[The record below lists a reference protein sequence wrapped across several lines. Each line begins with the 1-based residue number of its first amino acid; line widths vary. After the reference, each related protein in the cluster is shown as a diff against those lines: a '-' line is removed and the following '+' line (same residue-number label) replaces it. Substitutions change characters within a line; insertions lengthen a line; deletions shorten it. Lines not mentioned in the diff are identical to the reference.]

1 MPAFIVVE
9 GMVTD
14 SYHRWRKTV
23 SHDLTIMHSALEQTL
38 RALSLPS
45 LPALHTPLPELGG
58 LQEPEAPITHT
69 TESITARDP
78 EYHRLQPAQK
88 TSAHIPIES
97 LYELTRLR
105 SLRGE
110 TVEEQPSNHDDFIS
124 RGLVPIDEAEKLFHF
139 YQTQLDPYIYGLASK
154 YKTLDSLRQSS
165 SLLTA
170 CICTVAASHQ
180 AGNGQLYETCNQE
193 FRRLVSGSMFERR
206 VGLDYLRALVI
217 GSYWL
222 SDVSWTLAGLAVR
235 RASDI
240 NLHKFYY
247 RIIDSTNGF
256 AQTPDS
262 WDPSDPEASI
272 DPVRLW
278 YLLYICDQHL
288 SILYTRA
295 PMIREDDTIRGW
307 RAYLESP
314 HASQSDIRISSQVA
328 LMTLLGQIREF
339 FGVDASKPIPRGAMP
354 HINTFSHHLDKWL
367 AHWSSKLCKFPSVAS
382 LSLTQMIKLISVDP
396 NEHIGN
402 FPSKGIL
409 LHYHFGKLHLYSH
422 VFRGLKSGDLIEHI
436 PSYFKDAASTA
447 VSHATTILELL
458 LGDAD
463 IRRSIIGVPHYFHTM
478 VAFACVVLLKVADR
492 YRDDLGIDVATT
504 HSLIQRVF
512 DFFRHVNCGQYHL
525 VPWMADG
532 LAKMLAQ
539 SSAAQSSRGSMSSGS
554 INGSINGSVNS
565 SSSHS
570 NVPLSWDN
578 HHHQPRSRNRGL
590 NTMSPSLVH
599 HDSVD
604 NTLFNGV
611 SEIPEQ
617 PSFLSLDPNFGN
629 LNAEDDDHHHH
640 GMMVGGGGAG
650 MGSSG
655 AGPFLPMLDGG
666 DYGLTDMS
674 FNFV

>member
-1 MPAFIVVE
+1 
-9 GMVTD
+9 
-14 SYHRWRKTV
+14 
-23 SHDLTIMHSALEQTL
+23 MHSALEQTL
-38 RALSLPS
+38 RALSLPT
-45 LPALHTPLPELGG
+45 LPSLHTPLPELGSH
-58 LQEPEAPITHT
+58 QEPEAPITHT

-78 EYHRLQPAQK
+78 ETSSQLQPAEE
-88 TSAHIPIES
+88 TSSHIPIES

-124 RGLVPIDEAEKLFHF
+124 RGLVPVDDAEKLFHF

-154 YKTLDSLRQSS
+154 YKTLESLRRSS

-206 VGLDYLRALVI
+206 ISLDYLRALVI

-328 LMTLLGQIREF
+328 LMTLLSQIREF
-339 FGVDASKPIPRGAMP
+339 FGVDASKSIPRGAMP

-367 AHWSSKLCKFPSVAS
+367 AHWSSKLRKSSIRILDKRQWTNFIRPQRTHRQLPLQRSSPTLPLRQTPSLFS
-382 LSLTQMIKLISVDP
+382 RLPRSQ
-396 NEHIGN
+396 
-402 FPSKGIL
+402 
-409 LHYHFGKLHLYSH
+409 
-422 VFRGLKSGDLIEHI
+422 
-436 PSYFKDAASTA
+436 
-447 VSHATTILELL
+447 
-458 LGDAD
+458 
-463 IRRSIIGVPHYFHTM
+463 IRRPHRTYP
-478 VAFACVVLLKVADR
+478 VILQR
-492 YRDDLGIDVATT
+492 R
-504 HSLIQRVF
+504 SL
-512 DFFRHVNCGQYHL
+512 
-525 VPWMADG
+525 
-532 LAKMLAQ
+532 
-539 SSAAQSSRGSMSSGS
+539 
-554 INGSINGSVNS
+554 NS
-565 SSSHS
+565 CITR
-570 NVPLSWDN
+570 
-578 HHHQPRSRNRGL
+578 HHHPRIVTRRRR
-590 NTMSPSLVH
+590 H
-599 HDSVD
+599 
-604 NTLFNGV
+604 
-611 SEIPEQ
+611 
-617 PSFLSLDPNFGN
+617 
-629 LNAEDDDHHHH
+629 
-640 GMMVGGGGAG
+640 
-650 MGSSG
+650 SS
-655 AGPFLPMLDGG
+655 
-666 DYGLTDMS
+666 
-674 FNFV
+674 

>member
-1 MPAFIVVE
+1 
-9 GMVTD
+9 
-14 SYHRWRKTV
+14 
-23 SHDLTIMHSALEQTL
+23 MHSALEQTL

-45 LPALHTPLPELGG
+45 LSSLHTPLPELGS
-58 LQEPEAPITHT
+58 LQEPEAPVTHT

-78 EYHRLQPAQK
+78 ETSSQLQPAQE
-88 TSAHIPIES
+88 TSSHIPIES

-124 RGLVPIDEAEKLFHF
+124 RGLVPVDEAEKLFHF

-154 YKTLDSLRQSS
+154 YKTLESLRRSS

-206 VGLDYLRALVI
+206 ISLDYLRALVI

-256 AQTPDS
+256 AQTPES

-295 PMIREDDTIRGW
+295 PMIREDDTVRGW

-314 HASQSDIRISSQVA
+314 HASQSDVRISSQVA
-328 LMTLLGQIREF
+328 LMTLLSQIREF
-339 FGVDASKPIPRGAMP
+339 FGVDASRSIPRGAMP

-367 AHWSSKLCKFPSVAS
+367 AHWSSKLRKFPCASLVKENANRLHQAPTNTSATSPPKESSYTTTSANSISILMSSVAS
-382 LSLTQMIKLISVDP
+382 NL
-396 NEHIGN
+396 
-402 FPSKGIL
+402 
-409 LHYHFGKLHLYSH
+409 
-422 VFRGLKSGDLIEHI
+422 
-436 PSYFKDAASTA
+436 
-447 VSHATTILELL
+447 ATTSNTSPHTSKTQPPQPYPTPPPFWSCCSATPT
-458 LGDAD
+458 LG
-463 IRRSIIGVPHYFHTM
+463 
-478 VAFACVVLLKVADR
+478 VA
-492 YRDDLGIDVATT
+492 
-504 HSLIQRVF
+504 
-512 DFFRHVNCGQYHL
+512 
-525 VPWMADG
+525 
-532 LAKMLAQ
+532 
-539 SSAAQSSRGSMSSGS
+539 
-554 INGSINGSVNS
+554 
-565 SSSHS
+565 
-570 NVPLSWDN
+570 
-578 HHHQPRSRNRGL
+578 
-590 NTMSPSLVH
+590 
-599 HDSVD
+599 
-604 NTLFNGV
+604 
-611 SEIPEQ
+611 
-617 PSFLSLDPNFGN
+617 
-629 LNAEDDDHHHH
+629 
-640 GMMVGGGGAG
+640 
-650 MGSSG
+650 
-655 AGPFLPMLDGG
+655 
-666 DYGLTDMS
+666 
-674 FNFV
+674 